1 MSELNSKSNTLSHSS
16 TLLQGQG
23 ETAILLNE
31 EREERGRGRDDT
43 HVGATARMR
52 TVSFSAC
59 VTVLVPFCREEGGSS
74 WLDTHLLEQSSFF
87 RNL

>member
-31 EREERGRGRDDT
+31 ERGRGRDDI
-43 HVGATARMR
+43 HVGATERMR

-74 WLDTHLLEQSSFF
+74 WLDTHVRTHGPLRAELF
-87 RNL
+87 L